1 MKKKLLI
8 AALMAV
14 LTFTYIQASEDFEG
28 KVRPANNGDYAELL
42 MKRLKE
48 AKKSVYMIMF
58 LASYYPEYK
67 DTSPTNL
74 FMDELIKAK
83 KRGVRVEIILE
94 QSGDSRDSHSSNENL
109 KTAVRLSA
117 GGITVYLDPPE
128 KTPHA
133 KMLVIDGKIV
143 VIGSAN
149 WSYSAMAKNNEASV
163 IIESPEL
170 ADFYIKY
177 FEKIKQ
183 TCPSSLQ
190 PAEK

>member
-1 MKKKLLI
+1 MNKKLLI
-8 AALMAV
+8 AAFL
-14 LTFTYIQASEDFEG
+14 LTITLAYPRSEEVFEG
-28 KVRPANNGDYAELL
+28 RVFPANNRDYGELL
-42 MKRLKE
+42 TKRLKE

-58 LASYYPEYK
+58 LASYYPEYR

-109 KTAVRLSA
+109 KAAMHLSA
-117 GGITVYLDPPE
+117 GGITVYFDPPE
-128 KTPHA
+128 KTTHA
-133 KMLVIDGKIV
+133 KLLVIDEKIV

-177 FEKIKQ
+177 FEETRK
-183 TCPSSLQ
+183 TCPSSLR
-190 PAEK
+190 PAGK